1 MCIQVQLGTLN
12 INLIN
17 IGCAIAAL
25 SVFEHFLFKDKPK
38 EEKITSLR
46 SISQYVKEKT
56 ITYNLALDNGG
67 FKSRTNSLKKIVM
80 KLVLRLNASF
90 LLQELLVLLSFMLLS
105 CSFLLCRIE
114 LFCLYHADVGII
126 NRIEN
131 NENSV

>member
-67 FKSRTNSLKKIVM
+67 FKSRTNSLKKNSHETSPETECQLLITGATCIAEFH
-80 KLVLRLNASF
+80 ASE
-90 LLQELLVLLSFMLLS
+90 LQLSPL
-105 CSFLLCRIE
+105 
-114 LFCLYHADVGII
+114 
-126 NRIEN
+126 
-131 NENSV
+131 